1 MKVVL
6 IRANNLIKDV
16 EKSNII
22 EARKNIL
29 IAQLEAIIEI
39 LEEKIQENNNFE
51 IDLEKLFQE

>member
-39 LEEKIQENNNFE
+39 LEEKTQENNNFE